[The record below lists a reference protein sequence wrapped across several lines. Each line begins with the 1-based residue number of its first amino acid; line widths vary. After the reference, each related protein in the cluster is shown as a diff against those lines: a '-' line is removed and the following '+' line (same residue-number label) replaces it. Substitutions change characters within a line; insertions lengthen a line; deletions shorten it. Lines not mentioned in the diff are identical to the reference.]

1 LKSCLITPPILG
13 YPNFTQPFELH
24 TDASGRGLGAIL
36 YQEQEGHKRVIAYAS
51 CGQHYPA
58 HRLEFLALKWAVT
71 DKFSDYLMTLKFIV
85 YTDNN
90 PLTYVL
96 SSAKVDATTQRWIA
110 ALSSHDFEI
119 EYRPGVN
126 NADADA
132 LSRLPALANI
142 TDNTSELPSASVQA
156 ICNFISVP
164 AIETIS
170 FSAEITNHI
179 SDSFI
184 SNRVDLADV
193 QNKDGVLRFWIS
205 QVMPGQK
212 PRISSVPKTPEHRVL
227 FYR

>member
-1 LKSCLITPPILG
+1 LTNLIPVTTKKKGNKSKVENSRIAWTWGEAQENAFTTLKSCLITPPILG

-142 TDNTSELPSASVQA
+142 T
-156 ICNFISVP
+156 
-164 AIETIS
+164 
-170 FSAEITNHI
+170 
-179 SDSFI
+179 
-184 SNRVDLADV
+184 
-193 QNKDGVLRFWIS
+193 G
-205 QVMPGQK
+205 
-212 PRISSVPKTPEHRVL
+212 
-227 FYR
+227 